1 MRIEGSEVTT
11 LITGVVV
18 LFSALAASS
27 NKKFQSTAGSAAFF
41 QRSFISK
48 LSVVAEFIL
57 YLPAATEFGV
67 TFQNPLRVFWF
78 AWLGRNR

>member
-27 NKKFQSTAGSAAFF
+27 NKFNKFI
-41 QRSFISK
+41 QRTVKSVTIVCQENNEVVRNYSK
-48 LSVVAEFIL
+48 DESRSLVI
-57 YLPAATEFGV
+57 G
-67 TFQNPLRVFWF
+67 
-78 AWLGRNR
+78 

>member
-27 NKKFQSTAGSAAFF
+27 NNVLHLTEGSAVCF
-41 QRSFISK
+41 
-48 LSVVAEFIL
+48 
-57 YLPAATEFGV
+57 
-67 TFQNPLRVFWF
+67 
-78 AWLGRNR
+78 

>member
-27 NKKFQSTAGSAAFF
+27 NLSINYMTIELPIVISLLGVAVSP
-41 QRSFISK
+41 FI
-48 LSVVAEFIL
+48 
-57 YLPAATEFGV
+57 P
-67 TFQNPLRVFWF
+67 N
-78 AWLGRNR
+78 

>member
-27 NKKFQSTAGSAAFF
+27 NKAN
-41 QRSFISK
+41 
-48 LSVVAEFIL
+48 
-57 YLPAATEFGV
+57 PADS
-67 TFQNPLRVFWF
+67 LK
-78 AWLGRNR
+78 GR

>member
-27 NKKFQSTAGSAAFF
+27 NKFI
-41 QRSFISK
+41 QRTVK
-48 LSVVAEFIL
+48 SVTIFAVAKSRAPF
-57 YLPAATEFGV
+57 TC
-67 TFQNPLRVFWF
+67 R
-78 AWLGRNR
+78 

>member
-27 NKKFQSTAGSAAFF
+27 NKKIQLT
-41 QRSFISK
+41 
-48 LSVVAEFIL
+48 V
-57 YLPAATEFGV
+57 
-67 TFQNPLRVFWF
+67 
-78 AWLGRNR
+78 

>member
-27 NKKFQSTAGSAAFF
+27 NKAAPADRWQRGSV
-41 QRSFISK
+41 SKDILISK
-48 LSVVAEFIL
+48 VRALSELIV
-57 YLPAATEFGV
+57 YLPTASDHIVRFNV
-67 TFQNPLRVFWF
+67 VY
-78 AWLGRNR
+78 